1 MSNFHHTVYLETKDI
16 CLELV
21 CELEY
26 IPAEGDGWNEPRYE
40 ASVVLGSAKLGD
52 IEIISALSDEDIQTI
67 EQQAMEECG
76 DDARE
81 AESEARYERWKDRN
95 NG

>member
-1 MSNFHHTVYLETKDI
+1 MSNFHHTIYLETKDI

-26 IPAEGDGWNEPRYE
+26 IPAEGDGWNEPRYP
-40 ASVVLGSAKLGD
+40 ASAVLGSAKLGGV
-52 IEIISALSDEDIQTI
+52 EIISALSDEDIMNI

-76 DDARE
+76 DDAQE
-81 AESEARYERWKDRN
+81 AEAEARYEAWTRRACE
-95 NG
+95 

>member
-1 MSNFHHTVYLETKDI
+1 MSMFHHTVYLETKNI

-26 IPAEGDGWNEPRYE
+26 VAAEGDGWHEPRYE

-52 IEIISALSDEDIQTI
+52 VEIISALSDEDIQTI
-67 EQQAMEECG
+67 EQQALEECG

-81 AESEARYERWKDRN
+81 AEAEARYEAWTRRA
-95 NG
+95 GE